1 MKVLLLGATGLVGR
15 EILKRLEG
23 HRSVTEVSA
32 FVRREPGEEIKK
44 QNPKTRFIPTDFDRI
59 PESHPCLATDVVIHA
74 LGTTI
79 RKAGSKEA
87 FYAVDHDIP
96 FKVASFARQK
106 GATQCFA
113 VSAMGAD
120 PESPFFY
127 NKVKGELERDLRA
140 LHFPKLVIVRP
151 AVLVGERE
159 ESRPLEALAQ
169 VVGGYFPKRWRSVPA
184 GNVAQAVVLGILG
197 LPPGEHVLENASL
210 FS

>member
-1 MKVLLLGATGLVGR
+1 MKALLLGATGLVGK

-23 HRSVTEVSA
+23 HRSITEISA
-32 FVRREPGEEIKK
+32 FVRREPTEELKK
-44 QNPKTRFIPTDFDRI
+44 RSPKTKFIQTDFGRI

-79 RKAGSKEA
+79 KKAGSKEA

-96 FKVASFARQK
+96 FQVASYARQK

-120 PESPFFY
+120 PDSPFFY

-159 ESRPLEALAQ
+159 ESRPLEAMAQ
-169 VVGGYFPKRWRSVPA
+169 VVGGFFPRRWRSVPA
-184 GNVAQAVVLGILG
+184 GNVAQAVVMGILG
-197 LPPGEHVLENASL
+197 LPPGEHVIENAAL
-210 FS
+210 FP